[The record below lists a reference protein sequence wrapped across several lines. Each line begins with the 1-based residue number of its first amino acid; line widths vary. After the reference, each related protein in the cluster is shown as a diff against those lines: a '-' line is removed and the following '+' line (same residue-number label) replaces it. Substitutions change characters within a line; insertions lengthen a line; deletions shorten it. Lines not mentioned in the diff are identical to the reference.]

1 MKRYNRLFV
10 LFDYD
15 NDEKPLNVRAIII
28 KAPRN
33 FLPNFSIL
41 RNQPRLLIFSPPLS
55 FFSNSK
61 LGTFRKV
68 YECVHE
74 FWYWIVKV
82 FPFEEQ
88 LVTNCRSILLWRVPN
103 KGVRSPLRGGRRGN
117 TRFNSNH
124 AVPSSATMAWAGDTK
139 RGKIKGE

>member
-28 KAPRN
+28 KGIFFRIFQSYATNRV
-33 FLPNFSIL
+33 
-41 RNQPRLLIFSPPLS
+41 LIFSPPLS